1 MASAAPPSYKA
12 ILLGDPCVGK
22 SSLFLRLQKGVF
34 VKTDELATIGV
45 DYLEKDIDVGDKTI
59 RVCSLLVR
67 RVRSLI
73 IVFFLSA
80 VVCTRYRR
88 RRKVPNAHCQLFPK
102 RSSCHLS
109 L

>member
-73 IVFFLSA
+73 IVFFFECSCMYTIQEEEKGSERSLPTFSETLKLS
-80 VVCTRYRR
+80 
-88 RRKVPNAHCQLFPK
+88 
-102 RSSCHLS
+102 S
-109 L
+109 